1 MLFKD
6 ISNFSRVSDYLP
18 ILTSIIFV
26 DTFIMFLNLKNL
38 TFKSK
43 YLSYWYRHFGILAVM
58 ADVLIVMIVF
68 ILTRFL
74 YPFIFSKF
82 NILFFVLL
90 LVSIQII
97 HDILFYA
104 FFSIV
109 PRGFNKMLDVFK
121 DYAKETTGGAIL
133 GDSILMSLSALLA
146 SLTAGSS
153 LNMNI
158 VGLILT
164 LYFVPYTLNA

>member
-6 ISNFSRVSDYLP
+6 ISNFSKTSDYLP

-26 DTFIMFLNLKNL
+26 DTCIMFLNLKNIA
-38 TFKSK
+38 FKSK
-43 YLSYWYRHFGILAVM
+43 CLSYWYRHFGILAIM
-58 ADVLIVMIVF
+58 ADVLIIMIGF
-68 ILTRFL
+68 IIARFL
-74 YPFIFSKF
+74 YPFLFSKF
-82 NILFFVLL
+82 NIIFFILL

-97 HDILFYA
+97 HDISFYI
-104 FFSIV
+104 FFSAV

-121 DYAKETTGGAIL
+121 DYAKELSINALI
-133 GDSILMSLSALLA
+133 GDSILMIFSAFLA

-158 VGLILT
+158 IYLITT
-164 LYFVPYTLNA
+164 LYFVPYILNA

>member
-1 MLFKD
+1 
-6 ISNFSRVSDYLP
+6 
-18 ILTSIIFV
+18 
-26 DTFIMFLNLKNL
+26 
-38 TFKSK
+38 
-43 YLSYWYRHFGILAVM
+43 M

-82 NILFFVLL
+82 NIIFFILL
-90 LVSIQII
+90 LLGIQII

-104 FFSIV
+104 FFSAV

-121 DYAKETTGGAIL
+121 DYAKETMGDAIL

-158 VGLILT
+158 IYFILT
-164 LYFVPYTLNA
+164 LYFVPYTLNT

>member
-1 MLFKD
+1 
-6 ISNFSRVSDYLP
+6 
-18 ILTSIIFV
+18 
-26 DTFIMFLNLKNL
+26 MFLNFKKIK
-38 TFKSK
+38 FKSK

-82 NILFFVLL
+82 NIIFFILL
-90 LVSIQII
+90 LLGIQII

-104 FFSIV
+104 FFSAV

-121 DYAKETTGGAIL
+121 DYAKETMGDAIL

-158 VGLILT
+158 IYFILT
-164 LYFVPYTLNA
+164 LYFVPYTLNT

>member
-6 ISNFSRVSDYLP
+6 ISNFSKVSDYLP

-26 DTFIMFLNLKNL
+26 DTCIMFLNLKNIA
-38 TFKSK
+38 FKSK

-58 ADVLIVMIVF
+58 ADVLIIMIGF
-68 ILTRFL
+68 IIARFL
-74 YPFIFSKF
+74 YPFVFSKF
-82 NILFFVLL
+82 NIIYFILL
-90 LVSIQII
+90 LLIIQLL
-97 HDILFYA
+97 HDISFYA
-104 FFSIV
+104 FFSMV

-121 DYAKETTGGAIL
+121 DYAKELSTNALI
-133 GDSILMSLSALLA
+133 GDSILMAFSALLA

-158 VGLILT
+158 IYLILT
-164 LYFVPYTLNA
+164 LYFLPYTLNA